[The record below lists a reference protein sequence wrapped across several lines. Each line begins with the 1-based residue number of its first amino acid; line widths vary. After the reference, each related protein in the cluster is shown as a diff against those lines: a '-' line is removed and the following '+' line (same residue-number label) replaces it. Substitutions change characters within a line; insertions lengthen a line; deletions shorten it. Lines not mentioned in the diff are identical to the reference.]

1 MWYDKAERKSS
12 MPKEKKNPEEVAER
26 KKAYDNKYRQENYRN
41 LPLRVSKKYEADVL
55 EKLDRVDNIR
65 QYVIRL
71 IREDIAREKEDTE

>member
-1 MWYDKAERKSS
+1 
-12 MPKEKKNPEEVAER
+12 MPKEKKNPEEVVER
-26 KKAYDNKYRQENYRN
+26 KKAYDNKYKQENYRN

-71 IREDIAREKEDTE
+71 IREDIAREKEDTN